1 VASRSLGTLTLD
13 LIAKIG
19 GFVSGM
25 TQAEKQTDKS
35 AKAMEKSIKQVGVAG
50 YAVGN
55 ALGQYLKQGID
66 AAAGAFPALLE
77 QAAKFQDLAEETGA
91 SAEGLASFAVSAAT
105 AGVSMESVGGAM
117 NKLTKGLTGVDD
129 ESKAAGAA
137 ISALGLEI
145 DSFKN
150 LDPASQYEAV
160 GKALAGFAD
169 GAGKTAVAMAL
180 FGKSGAEQLKVFKAL
195 EEAGGRQTIL
205 TAQQIAEADAY
216 LDKQAALRAELGLY
230 ASALATQ
237 FIAPMNEVIKITIEA
252 AREIFNMRGESSALG
267 NNTGVRDFAQ
277 SSAVAIVSLVEG
289 IGNAVAAMGT
299 IGRMAQLVGTNLRL
313 AAEVADLANPLSNA
327 RVSPGKAEARFDGIK
342 KAYSDNQDAF
352 QNLTKSFQ
360 STVDRAKVSEGKK
373 LRDLFDQQNRVAAD
387 PEIARLQARARA
399 NQQATLKNLTF
410 DGATK
415 KAKGGGGDDPTKKL
429 LENDLAAFKAQGDAA
444 KDLLAERNKFLDL
457 YNQQGLLSVKDYY
470 SQLQANLDE
479 ATAAQAKSI
488 DDQIAA
494 LQKYK
499 AAAKKDTDVA
509 DASGKI
515 NKLEEEKAKLYR
527 ASGSAAVESSFKQA
541 EAQKQIL
548 AAFNEVNAK
557 VLEYQGNLRAA
568 GEIRFDAQNEKLIAQ
583 AQAEGNTEIVKR
595 IELLKQYTLA
605 QADINKLQ
613 SQFSLAQGDLQ
624 IAEERITIARERG
637 TMGEIESLKKSGEA
651 RQAAVALMKQ
661 QLAAFESINAA
672 ARSPEQEQAIQRLKV
687 QLEGLEATIDPLADR
702 INTMFS
708 DAAGNA
714 FGDFITGTKTAK
726 EAFAD
731 FSKTVINEIT
741 KMAAKDL
748 AKSLFGGGE
757 GGGIGGFFSSLG
769 SSSSSNSGSS
779 AGWISSLASLFG
791 SFATGGFTGVGAAND
806 PAGIVHKGEYVL
818 TAEQT
823 KRIGV
828 ANLDRGN
835 FGGGNV
841 FNISVP
847 ESVNRNTGTQIAA
860 QAQRKMA
867 QGSRNI

>member
-1 VASRSLGTLTLD
+1 MASKSLGTLTLD
-13 LIAKIG
+13 LVAKVG
-19 GFVSGM
+19 GFTAGM
-25 TQAEKQTDKS
+25 SAAEKAAARS
-35 AKAMEKSIKQVGVAG
+35 SKQIENDLNRINVAGVA
-50 YAVGN
+50 VGT
-55 ALGQYLKQGID
+55 ALGQFLADGIRL
-66 AAAGAFPALLE
+66 AAGAFPALIE
-77 QAAKFQDLAEETGA
+77 QAAQFQDLAEETGA

-105 AGVSMESVGGAM
+105 AGVSMEAIGGAM

-137 ISALGLEI
+137 IKALGLNI
-145 DSFKN
+145 DDFKN

-169 GAGKTAVAMAL
+169 GASKTAVAMAL

-230 ASALATQ
+230 ASAIATQ
-237 FIAPMNEVIKITIEA
+237 FLGPMNEVIRITAEA
-252 AREIFNMRGESSALG
+252 AKEIFNMRGEASALG

-277 SSAVAIVSLVEG
+277 SSAVGIVSLIEA
-289 IGNAVAAMGT
+289 IGNGVAALGTMG
-299 IGRMAQLVGTNLRL
+299 RAAQLVGTNLRL
-313 AAEVADLANPLSNA
+313 AAEVADLANPISNA
-327 RVSPGKAEARFDGIK
+327 RVRPEGEGRFDGIK
-342 KAYSDNQDAF
+342 KAYAQNQDAF

-373 LRDLFDQQNRVAAD
+373 LRELFDQQNRVAAD

-410 DGATK
+410 DGAAK
-415 KAKGGGGDDPTKKL
+415 KAKGGGADDPTKKL
-429 LENDLAAFKAQGDAA
+429 LDNDLAYFKAQGDAA
-444 KDLLAERNKFLDL
+444 KELLADRNKMLDL
-457 YNQQGLLSVKDYY
+457 YNSQGLVSVKDYY
-470 SQLQANLDE
+470 AALQGNLDD
-479 ATAAQAKSI
+479 ATAAQAKAI

-527 ASGSAAVESSFKQA
+527 ASGSAAIESSFKQA
-541 EAQKQIL
+541 DAQKAVL

-595 IELLKQYTLA
+595 IQLLKEYTLA

-613 SQFSLAQGDLQ
+613 SAFSLAQGDLQ

-637 TMGEIESLKKSGEA
+637 TMGEFESLKKSGEA
-651 RQAAVALMKQ
+651 RQAAVAQMRQ
-661 QLAAFESINAA
+661 QLAAFEAINAA
-672 ARSPEQEQAIQRLKV
+672 ARSPEQEQAIQRLKL
-687 QLEGLEATIDPLADR
+687 QLEGLEATIDPLADK

-714 FGDFITGTKTAK
+714 FGDFITGAKTAK

-731 FSKTVINEIT
+731 FSKTVINEIA

-748 AKSLFGGGE
+748 AKSLFGGGGSNSIGGLFSSFL
-757 GGGIGGFFSSLG
+757 GGGSSG
-769 SSSSSNSGSS
+769 ADQ
-779 AGWISSLASLFG
+779 AGLDALIAGFG
-791 SFATGGFTGVGAAND
+791 SFSSGGFTGMGAAND

-818 TAEQT
+818 NAEQT
-823 KRIGV
+823 KKIGV
-828 ANLDRGN
+828 GNLDRGN
-835 FGGGNV
+835 FGGGVVINQN
-841 FNISVP
+841 FAP
-847 ESVNRNTGTQIAA
+847 GTDRRTTDQAAKSAGMAA
-860 QAQRKMA
+860 QRAQR
-867 QGSRNI
+867 RNG

>member
-1 VASRSLGTLTLD
+1 MASRSLGTLTLD
-13 LIAKIG
+13 IIAQIG
-19 GFVSGM
+19 GYTAGLDK
-25 TQAEKQTDKS
+25 AEKEAAKR
-35 AKAMEKSIKQVGVAG
+35 AKAIEGVFDKAAVGVGVAFG
-50 YAVGN
+50 LMATTAV
-55 ALGQYLKQGID
+55 
-66 AAAGAFPALLE
+66 AAFAAINRGVDV
-77 QAAKFQDLAEETGA
+77 AAKFADLSEEIGA
-91 SAEGLASFAVSAAT
+91 SAEDIASFSVAAAT
-105 AGVSMESVGGAM
+105 AGVDIESFAAASI
-117 NKLTKGLTGVDD
+117 KLTKSLVGVDD

-137 ISALGLEI
+137 LAALGI
-145 DSFKN
+145 NISDFKK
-150 LDPASQYEAV
+150 LDPAAQYEAV
-160 GKALAGFAD
+160 GKALSGYAD
-169 GAGKTAVAMAL
+169 GAEKTAVAVAL

-195 EEAGGRQTIL
+195 EEQGGRTKIL
-205 TAQQIAEADAY
+205 TAEQIAQADSLRDA
-216 LDKQAALRAELGLY
+216 QAKLTAELQLY
-230 ASALATQ
+230 LAAISTQ
-237 FIAPMNEVIKITIEA
+237 FIGPMNILIGLVNDAARDVLGLSGSVSDLGRNTGLQAFAENAGRALAEVIDYIATTKKELNALSDGFGAYFKIAGQALSGDIA
-252 AREIFNMRGESSALG
+252 GARQ
-267 NNTGVRDFAQ
+267 TGANFRAQYGLDENGFGQAGKTGAKTFAQ
-277 SSAVAIVSLVEG
+277 
-289 IGNAVAAMGT
+289 
-299 IGRMAQLVGTNLRL
+299 RFD
-313 AAEVADLANPLSNA
+313 AEIKRSNA
-327 RVSPGKAEARFDGIK
+327 DRNRALLNAANYGVATDNRPRVAFSGAIK
-342 KAYSDNQDAF
+342 KS
-352 QNLTKSFQ
+352 
-360 STVDRAKVSEGKK
+360 G
-373 LRDLFDQQNRVAAD
+373 
-387 PEIARLQARARA
+387 
-399 NQQATLKNLTF
+399 
-410 DGATK
+410 
-415 KAKGGGGDDPTKKL
+415 GGGGDDPTKKL
-429 LENDLAAFKAQGDAA
+429 LENDLAAFKAQADAA
-444 KDLLAERNKFLDL
+444 KELLAERNKFLEL

-470 SQLQANLDE
+470 SQLQSNLDE

-509 DASGKI
+509 EASGKI

-527 ASGSAAVESSFKQA
+527 ASASAAVESSFKQA
-541 EAQKQIL
+541 EAQKQVL

-595 IELLKQYTLA
+595 IDLLKQYTLA

-748 AKSLFGGGE
+748 AKSLFGGGD

-841 FNISVP
+841 FNINVP
-847 ESVNRNTGTQIAA
+847 DSVNRNTGTQIAA

-867 QGSRNI
+867 QGSRNT